1 METTI
6 IKLGGEP
13 TSGSGLVV
21 QSASFEEAFGEY
33 SNAKGRGRARR
44 KNRKLERVTNRQE
57 VKQARKGGRQE
68 ARIGRRTT
76 RKSLRQENRDAQQ
89 ASRLGRRQTRIDARG
104 ERKMGREMG
113 SQERENYA
121 MEQEAYRDSLM
132 PQEVEN
138 TNEGQGSNV
147 PMDYGSP
154 SGLGNYGAPSD
165 GGNYGAPSDGG
176 NYGAPQDTGAYEES
190 PAPAPSYG
198 GGGGG
203 NYGAPQEDN
212 YSSEPETEE
221 GAYGDDNSYES
232 EYIQEEDE
240 FGDDSYFNVEG
251 MDGKA
256 VVSPYVK
263 DTVLK
268 IKNNTNA
275 YNALAKKR
283 KEAEAQGN
291 HTRGIENVMNNTRT
305 RIVELKNNL
314 DGYCNADGNPT
325 ERKRRNKEVNLALG
339 RRLKPRNRRNQYAG
353 SEVPVESDLNPEFDT
368 NRIEIPAKSSFDA
381 YSDEGR
387 PVIIN
392 GKEDDSIPTYGNDI
406 YGDFE
411 PTTIEMSSSFDGPG
425 DKKVLLSVIVGIGV
439 GALALYVAKK
449 KGWI

>member
-21 QSASFEEAFGEY
+21 QSASFEEAFGDY

-132 PQEVEN
+132 PQEVDN
-138 TNEGQGSNV
+138 TQEQGN
-147 PMDYGSP
+147 
-154 SGLGNYGAPSD
+154 APSD
-165 GGNYGAPSDGG
+165 SG
-176 NYGAPQDTGAYEES
+176 NYGAPQDNGNYAET

-198 GGGGG
+198 GGGNYGSEQEDSYAPAPNYGGGG
-203 NYGAPQEDN
+203 NYGSEQDN
-212 YSSEPETEE
+212 YSSEPASEE

-283 KEAEAQGN
+283 KQAELQGD
-291 HTRGIENVMNNTRT
+291 HTRGLENVMNNTRT

-325 ERKRRNKEVNLALG
+325 EKKRRNREVNIALG
-339 RRLKPRNRRNQYAG
+339 RRLRPRNRVNQYAG

-368 NRIEIPAKSSFDA
+368 NRIEIPAKSGFDA
-381 YSDEGR
+381 YSQEGR

-392 GKEDDSIPTYGNDI
+392 GVEDNAVPSYGNDI

-411 PTTIEMSSSFDGPG
+411 PTTIEMSSSFDGSG
-425 DKKVLLSVIVGIGV
+425 DKKVLLSVVVGIGV
-439 GALALYVAKK
+439 GALALYLAKK

>member
-138 TNEGQGSNV
+138 TNDGQGSNV
-147 PMDYGSP
+147 PMDDSQGSNVP
-154 SGLGNYGAPSD
+154 MNDGNYGAPSD
-165 GGNYGAPSDGG
+165 SG

-198 GGGGG
+198 GGG
-203 NYGAPQEDN
+203 NYGSQQEDN

-232 EYIQEEDE
+232 DYIQEEDE

-325 ERKRRNKEVNLALG
+325 EKKRRNREVNIALG
-339 RRLKPRNRRNQYAG
+339 RRLKKRNRRNQYAG
-353 SEVPVESDLNPEFDT
+353 SEVPVESDLNPDFDT

-411 PTTIEMSSSFDGPG
+411 PTTIEMSSSFDGSG

>member
-33 SNAKGRGRARR
+33 SNAKGRGRARK
-44 KNRKLERVTNRQE
+44 KNRRLERVTNRQE

-68 ARIGRRTT
+68 GRIGRRTT

-89 ASRLGRRQTRIDARG
+89 ESRLGRRQNRVDARG
-104 ERKMGREMG
+104 ERRMGRETS
-113 SQERENYA
+113 SQDRQNYA
-121 MEQEAYRDSLM
+121 SEQEAYRDSLM
-132 PQEVEN
+132 PQEVDN
-138 TNEGQGSNV
+138 SQDQGSNV
-147 PMDYGSP
+147 PMNEDQGSNVP
-154 SGLGNYGAPSD
+154 MNDGNYGAPSD

-176 NYGAPQDTGAYEES
+176 NYGAPQEDTY
-190 PAPAPSYG
+190 APAPSYG
-198 GGGGG
+198 GGG
-203 NYGAPQEDN
+203 NYGSQEDN
-212 YSSEPETEE
+212 YSSEPDTEE

-232 EYIQEEDE
+232 DYIQEEDE

-283 KEAEAQGN
+283 KQAELQGD
-291 HTRGIENVMNNTRT
+291 HTRGLENVMNNTRT

-325 ERKRRNKEVNLALG
+325 EKKRRNKEVNIALG
-339 RRLKPRNRRNQYAG
+339 RRLRPRNRVNQYAG

-368 NRIEIPAKSSFDA
+368 NRIEIPAKSGFDA
-381 YSDEGR
+381 YSQEGR

-392 GKEDDSIPTYGNDI
+392 GVEDNAVPSYGNDI

-411 PTTIEMSSSFDGPG
+411 PTTIEMSSSFDGSG
-425 DKKVLLSVIVGIGV
+425 DKKVLLSVVVGIGV
-439 GALALYVAKK
+439 GALALYLAKK

>member
-33 SNAKGRGRARR
+33 SNAKGRGRARK
-44 KNRKLERVTNRQE
+44 KNRKLERITNRQE

-68 ARIGRRTT
+68 ARITRRTD
-76 RKSLRQENRDAQQ
+76 RKALRQEGRNAQQ
-89 ASRLGRRQTRIDARG
+89 EARIGRRQNRVDARG
-104 ERKMGREMG
+104 ERRMGRETA
-113 SQERENYA
+113 SQDRQNYA
-121 MEQEAYRDSLM
+121 SEQEAYRESLQ

-138 TNEGQGSNV
+138 TNEGQESNV
-147 PMDYGSP
+147 PMNE
-154 SGLGNYGAPSD
+154 GNYGAPSD
-165 GGNYGAPSDGG
+165 NG

-190 PAPAPSYG
+190 PAPAPSY

-232 EYIQEEDE
+232 DYIQEEDE

-283 KEAEAQGN
+283 KEAEIQGN

-305 RIVELKNNL
+305 RIIELKSSL
-314 DGYCNADGNPT
+314 EGYCNADGNPT

-339 RRLKPRNRRNQYAG
+339 RRLKPRNRKNQYAG

-381 YSDEGR
+381 YSEEGR

-392 GKEDDSIPTYGNDI
+392 GKEDDSVPTYGEDI

-411 PTTIEMSSSFDGPG
+411 PTTIEMQSSFDGSG
-425 DKKVLLSVIVGIGV
+425 DKKVLLSVVVGVAV